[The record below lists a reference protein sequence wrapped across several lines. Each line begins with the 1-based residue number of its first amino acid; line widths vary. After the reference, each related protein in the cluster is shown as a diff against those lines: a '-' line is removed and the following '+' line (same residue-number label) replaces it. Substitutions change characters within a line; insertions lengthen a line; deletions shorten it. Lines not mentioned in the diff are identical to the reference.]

1 MGEHGTGRSAD
12 RWAAFR
18 FSVIGPLLAAPPRP
32 GELAA
37 ALGRLSETSW
47 RHPIT
52 GEAVRFGVSTLERW
66 YYAARNAGVDP
77 VGKLRRRRRC
87 DAGRVRRVSSALA
100 LAIEK
105 QHREH
110 PGWSYRLHVDNLE
123 VVVKTEPDLGP
134 LPSYA
139 TLLRYMKSRG
149 LMRDPRRRRRTPG
162 AERAARRLE
171 RLEVR
176 SFESDHVNA
185 LWHADF
191 HHGSRH
197 VLTTR
202 GEWKKPILLG
212 VLDDRSRLACHLQWY
227 FEETAETFV
236 HGLVQAIQKRGL
248 PRSLMTDN
256 GSPMLA
262 AEVTRG
268 LTVLG
273 IVHETTLP
281 DSPYQN
287 GKQESL
293 WATVEGR
300 LMAMLEGVAEPT
312 LELLNEATCAWSE
325 LDYNRRVHSELG
337 TTPLARWLAGP
348 EVGRPA
354 PSSDDLRQA
363 FRAETMRIQRRSDG
377 TIRLAGRRF
386 EVPGR
391 FRLLSRLHVRWAR
404 WDLRSIDL
412 VDPGSG
418 TILCPL
424 YPLDR
429 SRHADGR
436 RRRRED
442 APLGIE
448 ATPAPSGVAPLLR
461 QLLEEYAATGLP
473 PAYLPMTDPEH
484 DREEPES

>member
-1 MGEHGTGRSAD
+1 MQGMDEQGAGRAAD

-32 GELAA
+32 GALAA
-37 ALGRLSETSW
+37 ALAELAATPW

-52 GEAVRFGVSTLERW
+52 GEPVRFGRSTIERW
-66 YYAARNAGVDP
+66 YYAARNGVDP
-77 VGKLRRRRRC
+77 VSLLRRRRRS
-87 DAGRVRRVSSALA
+87 DAGRVRRVSSRLA
-100 LAIEK
+100 LAIER
-105 QHREH
+105 QYREH
-110 PGWSYRLHVDNLE
+110 PGWSYRLHVDNL
-123 VVVKTEPDLGP
+123 VALVQAEPELGP
-134 LPSYA
+134 VPSYA
-139 TLLRYMKSRG
+139 TLLRYMKSHG
-149 LMRDPRRRRRTPG
+149 WLRDRRRRRRTPG

-191 HHGSRH
+191 HHGSRS
-197 VLTTR
+197 VLTCR

-227 FEETAETFV
+227 LEETAETFV

-268 LTVLG
+268 LAVLG

-287 GKQESL
+287 GKQEKL

-300 LMAMLEGVAEPT
+300 LVAMLEGVAEPT
-312 LELLNEATCAWSE
+312 LELLNEATCAWAE
-325 LDYNRRVHSELG
+325 LDYNRRLHSEIG
-337 TTPLARWLAGP
+337 TTPLTRWLAGP
-348 EVGRPA
+348 DVSRPA
-354 PSSDDLRQA
+354 PDSDELRRA
-363 FRAETMRIQRRSDG
+363 FRAELVRTQRRSDG
-377 TIRLAGRRF
+377 TIQLAGLRW

-391 FRLLSRLHVRWAR
+391 FRHLARLHVRSTR

-412 VDPGSG
+412 IDPHTGA
-418 TILCPL
+418 ILCPL

-436 RRRRED
+436 RRLRED
-442 APLGIE
+442 APAVAE
-448 ATPAPSGVAPLLR
+448 TPPAPSGVAPLLR
-461 QLLEEYAATGLP
+461 KLLEDYAATGLP
-473 PAYLPMTDPEH
+473 PAYVPLVDPEG
-484 DREEPES
+484 EEPGS